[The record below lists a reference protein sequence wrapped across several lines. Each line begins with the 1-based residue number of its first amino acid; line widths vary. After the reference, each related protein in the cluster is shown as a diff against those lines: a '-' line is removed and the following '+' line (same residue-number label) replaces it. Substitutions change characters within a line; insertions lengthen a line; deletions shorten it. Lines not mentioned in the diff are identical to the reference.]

1 MILKLEHI
9 GKIDTATFNFSQG
22 VTTVIG
28 RNGQGKSTLVNAL
41 YMALTGETI
50 DGCNLDDKVT
60 WGYDTGNIFLITDY
74 WKVTRTIG
82 KKSSVLLEDKSGV
95 RFTKKAEVNDY
106 ILRWY
111 NIPSEDILK
120 EVYFSAQYKA
130 IDILETTP
138 AKRLDMFAIVLG
150 FAKYKKADQLLYQH
164 ISSMPVI
171 QYNDTLYENFKQ
183 SLSDDEA
190 LLPKLKQE
198 LDKLNQSFEKFRSPN
213 ELYKIINAPTESSM
227 DSIKN
232 ELVKAEQDLE
242 NETIKLQFLQDEK
255 ARKLSIKNKLQQYD
269 NYIADKKE
277 LDNLIHEMQGIEANM
292 PNATEKIRE
301 LIEEDTKSKTE
312 FELRLKTIESQKD
325 MLKDGLCPLSKAP
338 PCSTLL
344 SILDPSKLEEESKEI
359 NKNLNIINENLDA
372 MKAMLKMSEDATAAF
387 IANDSRQAIIKA
399 RLMLVTDD
407 IKNYQD
413 TTDRTEL
420 ANYSEIEA
428 NKEIIEQDKVVGC
441 TRDMVTALKCKI
453 AVDVVTDEE
462 RANAIREEDERNLVT
477 AEIISLKRDI
487 KTIEDRM
494 PVTKS
499 QIAKMEED
507 KAIADEHNFK
517 RNVYTCARHILNR
530 DNLPRMLMENAI
542 TQLNTHLTYYMNL
555 FNFPY
560 KCQVFADGTFMYA
573 SDKDEWHNTKLLSGG
588 QKYMVAIM
596 LKLALAA
603 VLKTSFPFYVLDE
616 PTTGLD
622 TENRRLLADLFRDME
637 AKINPLYLII
647 PTHDVEIADSASNTI
662 TIGD

>member
-82 KKSSVLLEDKSGV
+82 KKSSVLLEGKDGT
-95 RFTKKAEVNDY
+95 RLTKKAEVNDY

-138 AKRLDMFAIVLG
+138 AKRLDMFATVLG

-171 QYNDTLYENFKQ
+171 QYNDTLYDNFKQ
-183 SLSDDEA
+183 SLADDEA

-198 LDKLNQSFEKFRSPN
+198 LDKLNQSFEKFRPPN

-232 ELVKAEQDLE
+232 ELVRAEQDLE
-242 NETIKLQFLQDEK
+242 NELIKLQFLQDEK

-292 PNATEKIRE
+292 PNAAEKIRE

-344 SILDPSKLEEESKEI
+344 SILDPSKLEEEANEI
-359 NKNLNIINENLDA
+359 KKNLNIVNENLDA
-372 MKAMLKMSEDATAAF
+372 MKAMLKLSEDATAAF

-399 RLMLVTDD
+399 RLMLVPED

-413 TTDRTEL
+413 TGDRAEL

-428 NKEIIEQDKVVGC
+428 NKEIMEQERVASCMKDKV
-441 TRDMVTALKCKI
+441 TDLKYKTEVT
-453 AVDVVTDEE
+453 VVTDEE
-462 RANAIREEDERNLVT
+462 RANAIREEDERNSTT
-477 AEIISLKRDI
+477 AEIVTLKRDI
-487 KTIEDRM
+487 KIIEERI

-499 QIAKMEED
+499 QMTRMEED

-517 RNVYTCARHILNR
+517 RNVYNCARHILNR

-542 TQLNTHLTYYMNL
+542 TQLNTHLTYYINL

-573 SDKDEWHNTKLLSGG
+573 SDKDEWHNTRLLSGG

-637 AKINPLYLII
+637 AKINPLYLLI
-647 PTHDVEIADSASNTI
+647 PTHDIEIADSASNTI

>member
-82 KKSSVLLEDKSGV
+82 KKSAVLLEDKSGV

-138 AKRLDMFAIVLG
+138 AKRLDMFATVLG

-171 QYNDTLYENFKQ
+171 QYNDTLYDNFKQ
-183 SLSDDEA
+183 SLADDEA

-242 NETIKLQFLQDEK
+242 NEIIKLQFLQDEK

-269 NYIADKKE
+269 NYIADKNE

-292 PNATEKIRE
+292 PNAAEKIRE

-344 SILDPSKLEEESKEI
+344 SILDPSKLEEEANEI
-359 NKNLNIINENLDA
+359 KKNLNIVNENLDA

-399 RLMLVTDD
+399 RLMLVPDD

-413 TTDRTEL
+413 TTDRAEL

-428 NKEIIEQDKVVGC
+428 NKEIMEQERVASCMKDKV
-441 TRDMVTALKCKI
+441 TDLKYKTEVT
-453 AVDVVTDEE
+453 VVTDEE
-462 RANAIREEDERNLVT
+462 RANAIREEDERNLTT
-477 AEIISLKRDI
+477 AEIVTLKRDI
-487 KTIEDRM
+487 KIIEERI

-499 QIAKMEED
+499 QMTKMEED

-517 RNVYTCARHILNR
+517 RNVYNCARHILNR

-542 TQLNTHLTYYMNL
+542 TQLNTHLTYYINL

-573 SDKDEWHNTKLLSGG
+573 SDKDEWHNTRLLSGG

-637 AKINPLYLII
+637 AKINPLYLLI
-647 PTHDVEIADSASNTI
+647 PTHDIEIADSASNTI

>member
-60 WGYDTGNIFLITDY
+60 WGYDTGNIFLITDH

-82 KKSSVLLEDKSGV
+82 KKSAVLLEDKSGV

-138 AKRLDMFAIVLG
+138 AKRLDMFATVLG

-171 QYNDTLYENFKQ
+171 QYNDTLYDNFKQ
-183 SLSDDEA
+183 SLADDEA

-227 DSIKN
+227 NNIKN
-232 ELVKAEQDLE
+232 ELIKAEQDLE
-242 NETIKLQFLQDEK
+242 NETVKLQFLQDEK

-277 LDNLIHEMQGIEANM
+277 LDKLIHEMQGIEANM

-344 SILDPSKLEEESKEI
+344 SILDPAKLEEESKEI

-413 TTDRTEL
+413 TTDRIEL

-428 NKEIIEQDKVVGC
+428 NKEIIEQEKVVGC
-441 TRDMVTALKCKI
+441 TRDMVTALKCQI
-453 AVDVVTDEE
+453 AVDIVTDEE

-477 AEIISLKRDI
+477 SEIISLKRDI

-517 RNVYTCARHILNR
+517 RNVYACARHILNR

-542 TQLNTHLTYYMNL
+542 TQLNTHLTYYINL

-573 SDKDEWHNTKLLSGG
+573 SDKDEWHSTKLLSGG

>member
-82 KKSSVLLEDKSGV
+82 KKSSVLLEGKDGT
-95 RFTKKAEVNDY
+95 RLTKKTEVNDY

-138 AKRLDMFAIVLG
+138 AKRLDMFATVLG

-171 QYNDTLYENFKQ
+171 QYNDTLYDNFKQ
-183 SLSDDEA
+183 SLADDEV

-198 LDKLNQSFEKFRSPN
+198 LDKLNQSFKKFKSPN

-232 ELVKAEQDLE
+232 ELIKAELDLE
-242 NETIKLQFLQDEK
+242 NETVKLQFLQDEK

-269 NYIADKKE
+269 NYVADKKE

-312 FELRLKTIESQKD
+312 FELKLKTIESQKD
-325 MLKDGLCPLSKAP
+325 MQQNLSLPSPCPVLLYYTRQP
-338 PCSTLL
+338 P
-344 SILDPSKLEEESKEI
+344 
-359 NKNLNIINENLDA
+359 
-372 MKAMLKMSEDATAAF
+372 AF
-387 IANDSRQAIIKA
+387 R
-399 RLMLVTDD
+399 
-407 IKNYQD
+407 
-413 TTDRTEL
+413 
-420 ANYSEIEA
+420 
-428 NKEIIEQDKVVGC
+428 
-441 TRDMVTALKCKI
+441 
-453 AVDVVTDEE
+453 
-462 RANAIREEDERNLVT
+462 REE
-477 AEIISLKRDI
+477 
-487 KTIEDRM
+487 
-494 PVTKS
+494 
-499 QIAKMEED
+499 
-507 KAIADEHNFK
+507 
-517 RNVYTCARHILNR
+517 
-530 DNLPRMLMENAI
+530 
-542 TQLNTHLTYYMNL
+542 
-555 FNFPY
+555 
-560 KCQVFADGTFMYA
+560 
-573 SDKDEWHNTKLLSGG
+573 
-588 QKYMVAIM
+588 
-596 LKLALAA
+596 
-603 VLKTSFPFYVLDE
+603 
-616 PTTGLD
+616 
-622 TENRRLLADLFRDME
+622 
-637 AKINPLYLII
+637 
-647 PTHDVEIADSASNTI
+647 
-662 TIGD
+662 